1 MISNYNKDPNEILDY
16 TIDFAALLD
25 TANDEAIASV
35 TWSVSGEGLTVGTG
49 EYAAANDD
57 TSATVWLSAGTV
69 GTTYSVTCRAT
80 TDATP
85 ARIFER
91 SISVRIV
98 DR

>member
-1 MISNYNKDPNEILDY
+1 MRQNFSKDPNEVLDY
-16 TIDFAALLD
+16 TIDFASLLD
-25 TANDEAIASV
+25 TANDETIASV
-35 TWSVSGEGLTVGTG
+35 AWSASGSGLTIGTG
-49 EYAAANDD
+49 DYAATNDD

-85 ARIFER
+85 ARVFER